1 MSFNWK
7 KSLIIVFDI
16 AIAAYLILAVT
27 AFNKPAE
34 KASVCSEVVI
44 NIDDEVVDGFLNS
57 NEIKSILERNHLY
70 PLAKP
75 MSDICAREI
84 EEALQKNPFVKNAE
98 CYKTQSGHVCIS
110 LKQRMPIVHVMANS
124 GDNYY
129 VDLQGGILPETRY
142 ASDLVVATGWITKR
156 YAQKSLVTVATEIV
170 QDKFWHNQIE
180 QINVLFDGSVE
191 IVPRVGDHII
201 YLGAPVHIDKK
212 LERLQKF
219 YQYGLNQAGWNKYS
233 YINIEFDNQIICKKR
248 NKK

>member
-7 KSLIIVFDI
+7 KSVIVVFDI
-16 AIAAYLILAVT
+16 VIAAYLILAVT

-34 KASVCSEVVI
+34 KATVCSEVVI
-44 NIDDEVVDGFLNS
+44 NIDDEVEDGFINP
-57 NEIKSILERNHLY
+57 NEIKSILERSHLY
-70 PLAKP
+70 PLSKP

-84 EEALQKNPFVKNAE
+84 EEALQKNPFVKKAE
-98 CYKTQSGHVCIS
+98 CYKTQNGHICIN
-110 LKQRMPIVHVMANS
+110 LKQRMPIVHVLAND
-124 GDNYY
+124 GENYY

-156 YAQKSLVTVATEIV
+156 YAQKSLTSVAAEIV

-201 YLGAPVHIDKK
+201 YLGDPIHIGKK
-212 LERLQKF
+212 LERLRKF

-233 YINIEFDNQIICKKR
+233 YISVEFDNQIICKR
-248 NKK
+248 R